1 MIQAGFR
8 RRLVKTAVAGIG
20 VCILLCA
27 AAWLAFHL
35 RFAPRIPDPRFAAPR
50 DQADANRQDLQYL
63 RTTFPSVDRSFS
75 PQQQRLFDAELYAL
89 ISRAA
94 DLSPG
99 ELAMGIAH
107 AVALS
112 DNGHTALSTSRL
124 RHIPLRFSWFAEGLF
139 VVQARADHAD
149 LLGFR
154 VDKIGGV
161 PPAAI
166 LEKLRDDIPG
176 LDGYKRVRSVHFLD
190 SPDAL
195 SGLHVIPNGDEVR
208 LDLIGP
214 AEERLSRTF
223 NVPKDRVEPQAEA
236 NALFKHAPDC
246 DVTCDWPHVL
256 DHRTPPLYAQR
267 AREGFFRAWIDEIN
281 ALYVRVFAV
290 KGVDGRPISGFFADT
305 VSEARRR
312 RPQHVIVDLRGND
325 GGNYFLSRS
334 FTRRISQAV
343 PGKVF
348 IITDGGTFSA
358 ALVTAAFLKHF
369 AEGRAMI
376 VGEHVGD
383 REQFWAEG
391 GGAIALPNST
401 HRIWVAT
408 GYHDWEHG
416 CRSWARCFW
425 PNVLF
430 GVAAGKLD
438 VDLPAPLTFAAYAS
452 GRDDSLDAIR
462 AFLHRSSDP

>member
-1 MIQAGFR
+1 MTVSRKF
-8 RRLVKTAVAGIG
+8 VKPVLFAVLT
-20 VCILLCA
+20 CIVSLGGLG
-27 AAWLAFHL
+27 LAFHL
-35 RFAPRIPDPRFAAPR
+35 RFAPRIPDPKYAPPR

-63 RTTFPSVDRSFS
+63 RTAFPAVDRSFS
-75 PQQQRLFDAELYAL
+75 PEQQREFHAELDTL

-94 DLSPG
+94 ELSRG

-112 DNGHTALSTSRL
+112 DNGHTALSSSRL
-124 RHIPLRFSWFAEGLF
+124 RHIPLRFFWFAEGLF

-154 VDKIGGV
+154 VDRIGGV
-161 PPAAI
+161 SPAAI
-166 LEKLRDDIPG
+166 LEKLRDDVPG
-176 LDGYKRVRSVHFLD
+176 LDGYKRARSIHFLD

-195 SGLHVIPNGDEVR
+195 SGLHVVPTSDEVH

-214 AEERLSRTF
+214 AAEHLSRTF
-223 NVPKDRVEPQAEA
+223 DVGKERVEPQAETSP
-236 NALFKHAPDC
+236 LFKHAPYC
-246 DVTCDWPHVL
+246 DVTCDWPHVF
-256 DHRTPPLYAQR
+256 DHRAAPLYTQR
-267 AREGFFRAWIDEIN
+267 AREGYFRAWLDEIKT
-281 ALYVRVFAV
+281 LYVRVFAIANA
-290 KGVDGRPISGFFADT
+290 GNRPISNFFADT
-305 VSEARRR
+305 VSEARSRR
-312 RPQHVIVDLRGND
+312 LRHVIVDLRGND

-334 FTRRISQAV
+334 FAKQIGRVV
-343 PGKVF
+343 PGYVF

-369 AEGRAMI
+369 AEGRGVI

-416 CRSWARCFW
+416 CWSWARCYW
-425 PNVLF
+425 PNVLL
-430 GVAAGKLD
+430 GVAAGKLK
-438 VDLPAPLTFAAYAS
+438 VDLPAPLTFAAYAG
-452 GRDDSLDAIR
+452 GRDESLDAIR
-462 AFLHRSSDP
+462 AFLRRSPGPS